1 MCRHYCFRA
10 NAPTKV
16 ECTLIRAQNALM
28 SQSRADRRGVAHPD
42 GWGVAV
48 YQADRPTLERRAVA
62 AYEDMHFST
71 TAERVYAET
80 VVAHVR
86 RATVGE
92 PSLANTHPFT
102 HGCWT
107 FTHNGTV
114 TGFRH
119 VQKQLIHETAPE
131 LREFRQGTTDSEQ
144 VFYWLLTRMMQA
156 GLSPEER
163 CTDPEA
169 LVQIVSDGLVTLAGL
184 CEETTPAEPPRLN
197 ILLTDGEAAIATRWN
212 NTLWQILREGT
223 HDCEICGIPHVH
235 ERPAHEYRAVIVA
248 SEPVSDEDWEEL
260 PDRSLLVVD
269 ARIRPEVR
277 RLQPASPA

>member
-10 NAPTKV
+10 NAETKV
-16 ECTLIRAQNALM
+16 ECTLIRAQNALLY
-28 SQSRADRRGVAHPD
+28 QSRADRRGVAHPD

-48 YQADRPTLERRAVA
+48 YQNSRPTVERRAAA

-86 RATVGE
+86 KATVGE

-102 HGCWT
+102 HACWT

-119 VQKQLIHETAPE
+119 LQKRLIHETAAE
-131 LREFRQGTTDSEQ
+131 LRGCRQGTTDSEQ
-144 VFYWLLTRMMQA
+144 MFYWLLTRMAAA
-156 GLSPEER
+156 GISPDGPCNDR
-163 CTDPEA
+163 RA
-169 LVQIVSDGLVTLAGL
+169 LVAVVSESLSTLAAL
-184 CEETTPAEPPRLN
+184 CEETSPPQPERLN
-197 ILLTDGEAAIATRWN
+197 ILLTDGDIVIATRWN
-212 NTLWQILREGT
+212 NTLYWVYREDV

-235 ERPAHEYRAVIVA
+235 EHPVAEYRAVVIA
-248 SEPVSDEDWEEL
+248 SEPVSDEEWQEL

-269 ARIRPEVR
+269 AEIRPEIVG
-277 RLQPASPA
+277 LASRPSA